1 MTALELNKNNQTD
14 TNPSETNTDK
24 LLTQSTPPQSPPQHP
39 QQQQTT
45 MIQPEFFE
53 LDETAT
59 PPQSAASKPTTS
71 KFKLAEM
78 NKIKDDYDKLKHIL
92 KSSYD
97 RLRSIQTKHFKSH
110 VELQL
115 NKILK
120 LREEQ
125 QSTSA
130 VASTQQ
136 QIDERTVELL
146 NSILLKSAEGSSS
159 ATAAKNLAEDV
170 EYELSKQK
178 EDKSA
183 KRSGYLAGISPHSS
197 LITSDASDSDTEVD
211 EEDEYEPSSSL
222 KSNSSLDLNKTSE
235 SSWSMRRCQL
245 GSEWERVQTKL
256 KMLSSKNSSLNAYI
270 ASYNGLMQN
279 WHSPDENR
287 QDEQAIEA
295 LQESLKQT
303 ARCAPTSRS
312 EVELI
317 RFDDG
322 LIKQFYQTLINYK
335 TFLFRSSCTC
345 GSLGSRKRKLAGTC
359 IFCHLFRQYEVNRMR
374 SKSKS
379 SNEVDVEEVTGD
391 ESRLDKLDAD
401 IKTVRVDHSY
411 CKQPRCGSDA
421 KTKRLNELFEQRDNE
436 KLVDFDD
443 GLIDKI
449 INERL
454 SRIFD
459 GGSGKGGEKRTEKK
473 RQFKSIFSDGF
484 ELDLKQHENRF
495 VDAGIDLSPSDIKKL
510 PNLTYDEYENF
521 FL

>member
-24 LLTQSTPPQSPPQHP
+24 LLTQSTPPQSPPQH
-39 QQQQTT
+39 QQQQQTTT

-59 PPQSAASKPTTS
+59 PPQSAASKPT

-125 QSTSA
+125 QQSTNA

-146 NSILLKSAEGSSS
+146 NSILLKSGEGSST
-159 ATAAKNLAEDV
+159 TAARNLAEDV

-183 KRSGYLAGISPHSS
+183 KRSGYLAESS
-197 LITSDASDSDTEVD
+197 LIASDASDSETEVD
-211 EEDEYEPSSSL
+211 EEDDEYESKSS
-222 KSNSSLDLNKTSE
+222 SSLDLNKTSE

-256 KMLSSKNSSLNAYI
+256 KLLSSKNSNLNAYI
-270 ASYNGLMQN
+270 ASYNGLIQS
-279 WHSPDENR
+279 WKENR
-287 QDEQAIEA
+287 QDEEAIEA

-303 ARCAPTSRS
+303 ARCAPMSKS
-312 EVELI
+312 ELELI

-322 LIKQFYQTLINYK
+322 LIKQFYQTLVNYK
-335 TFLFRSSCTC
+335 TFLFRSSCSC

-379 SNEVDVEEVTGD
+379 SNEVDVEGVND
-391 ESRLDKLDAD
+391 ESKLNKLDAD
-401 IKTVRVDHSY
+401 IRTVRVDHSY

-421 KTKRLNELFEQRDNE
+421 KTKRLNELFEQKDNE

-459 GGSGKGGEKRTEKK
+459 GGSGKTGGKRSEKK

-510 PNLTYDEYENF
+510 PNLTYDEYG
-521 FL
+521 